1 MKAQKNSFHF
11 GHYFRFIC
19 FSLPFLILFPACRKR
34 ESGIY
39 RLADHLAKE
48 SVVVSPLKDIAVPFP
63 RLSQSCP
70 GGNLKEVALN
80 SRKYWALFTSTPL
93 LSPSDNE
100 EPFEAEVFFNK
111 KKIPYSQEPFK
122 DTWSWRWIKGEKRVD
137 FQPSEGL
144 SPTGGL
150 FALPMGKT
158 FETTLLLPPGVAAI
172 ELAAESAEP
181 FSYRPCLEIE
191 VNGQK
196 SQEIILDDSR
206 IFKWTA
212 QTRLGENRIR
222 IAFRRVIAVS
232 RQAKQPEGETAL
244 LRYLKFM
251 VLGDVI
257 LLSAPPNVSKPEGQI
272 EIRYVPEPPNAT
284 ANPGR
289 AAKPD
294 YLPLFHLEYYLREY
308 EVHDFDVEHN
318 PYSIQKKL
326 KIEGESYNTLFALP
340 PTELRFDV
348 RVPARAVLNFGYG
361 IYRKE
366 RDVKSH
372 VVSFE
377 ILMKDSKG
385 TKTIFQSSIAPDLQT
400 KNKKNLVR
408 EQKLDIS
415 AYQDKNVTLIFRT
428 RGSAGPHRQGP
439 LERISKDGL
448 VFWINPFIGQKSLP
462 LSSPQARPNIILISI
477 DTLRADYL
485 GCYGQT
491 LPTSPAI
498 DELASGSALFLTAF
512 SQAPYTLSS
521 HITMFTGLNPTTHQ
535 VFYPNETLNP
545 GTQTLTQVLRSHG
558 YYAAAFTG
566 GTQVSSLYGFS
577 RGFDIYGET
586 AGANYLINSAEVLFH
601 KAAAWLRANK
611 DYKFFLFLHTYQP
624 HNPYRTPPFPGRE
637 SFLKK
642 DFPWRAVNLQSLLG
656 QGLPRL
662 FNSLTTLERENVIAL
677 YKIEI
682 RYTDEYFI
690 RPLLEELKRLN
701 LYDNTMIVLTSDHG
715 EEFYDHSGWMHVH
728 TLYNELLHVPL
739 IIKFPRSRYSGRRVD
754 GVAGVVD
761 IMPTI
766 LEEAGISASRLRLD
780 GKSLLSLLTGEENR
794 ERFLIGYLPAW
805 VATDI
810 PRRVVIF
817 QGQHK
822 LIMNDDYPPEAY
834 TFFSPPPPRQEPIE
848 LYNFHDDPLE
858 KRNLARQNPN
868 LVQELLRKTERVLK
882 KSNVKKKSEKFT
894 LDKNLEEQLRALGY
908 IR

>member
-1 MKAQKNSFHF
+1 MKYHF
-11 GHYFRFIC
+11 RLIC
-19 FSLPFLILFPACRKR
+19 FSLPFLILFSACRKG

-48 SVVVSPLKDIAVPFP
+48 NVVVSPLKDIEVSFP
-63 RLSQSCP
+63 LVSQTCP
-70 GGNLKEVALN
+70 ASDLKEVSLN
-80 SRKYWALFTSTPL
+80 PRKYWAMFTSTPL

-111 KKIPYSQEPFK
+111 KKIPYSQEPFN

-144 SPTGGL
+144 SSAGGL
-150 FALPMGKT
+150 FALPVGKT
-158 FETTLLLPPGVAAI
+158 FETTVLLPPGAAAI
-172 ELAAESAEP
+172 ELSAESADP
-181 FSYRPCLEIE
+181 LSYRPCLDIE

-196 SQEIILDDSR
+196 SQEIILDNSR
-206 IFKWTA
+206 VHKLTA
-212 QTRLGENRIR
+212 QTRLGENRVR
-222 IAFRRVIAVS
+222 IAFRSAIAVS
-232 RQAKQPEGETAL
+232 LGSKKPEGETAL
-244 LRYLKFM
+244 LRYLNFK
-251 VLGDVI
+251 VSQDVI
-257 LLSAPPNVSKPEGQI
+257 LLSAPPDVSRPEGHI
-272 EIRYVPEPPNAT
+272 EIRYVPEPPNAG
-284 ANPGR
+284 ADAVR
-289 AAKPD
+289 AAEPD
-294 YLPLFHLEYYLREY
+294 YLPLFRLKYFLREY
-308 EVHDFDVEHN
+308 ELHDFDVEHN
-318 PYSIQKKL
+318 PYAIQKKL
-326 KIEGESYNTLFALP
+326 KIEGEAYSTLFAP
-340 PTELRFDV
+340 PTTELRFDV

-366 RDVKSH
+366 RDAKGN

-377 ILMKDSKG
+377 ILMKDSEG
-385 TKTIFQSSIAPDLQT
+385 TTTIFQSSIASDLQE
-400 KNKKNLVR
+400 KNTKNLVR
-408 EQKLDIS
+408 ERKLDLS
-415 AYQDKNVTLIFRT
+415 AYQNKNVTLIFRT
-428 RGSAGPHRQGP
+428 RGSAGPHRQEP
-439 LERISKDGL
+439 EDRIFKDGL
-448 VFWINPFIGQKSLP
+448 VFWINPFIGQTRPP
-462 LSSPQARPNIILISI
+462 LSSPQPRPNIILISI

-498 DELASGSALFLTAF
+498 DELAGGSALFLTAF

-545 GTQTLTQVLRSHG
+545 AVQTLTQVLRSHG

-577 RGFDIYGET
+577 RGFDFYGET
-586 AGANYLINSAEVLFH
+586 AGANYRINSAELLFH
-601 KAAAWLRANK
+601 KATAWLRANK

-624 HNPYRTPPFPGRE
+624 HNPYRTPPFPEKE

-642 DFPWRAVNLQSLLG
+642 DFPWRTVNLQSLLG
-656 QGLPRL
+656 GGLPRL
-662 FNSLTTLERENVIAL
+662 FDGLTALERENVIAL
-677 YKIEI
+677 YNIEI

-690 RPLLEELKRLN
+690 RPLLEELKRLD

-739 IIKFPRSRYSGRRVD
+739 IIKFPRSRYGGRRVD

-766 LEEAGISASRLRLD
+766 LEETGISVSRLKLD
-780 GKSLLSLLTGEENR
+780 GKSLTGLLTGEENR
-794 ERFLIGYLPAW
+794 ERFRIGYLPAW
-805 VATDI
+805 VASEI
-810 PRRVVIF
+810 PRRVAII

-834 TFFSPPPPRQEPIE
+834 TYFSPPPPPKERIE
-848 LYNFHDDPLE
+848 LYNFQDDPLE

-868 LVQELLRKTERVLK
+868 LVQELLRKTEELLK
-882 KSNVKKKSEKFT
+882 KSNVEKKSEKFT